1 MRLRRSASASSP
13 SSLIPNADWHAH
25 GVPDRAHPTRK
36 IGRGRAS
43 ALARR
48 LVATMA
54 LTALMVGSAS
64 AADVPVTVVAPAQSC
79 PAAWWR
85 GWYAGLNFGGVA
97 YTAQRTDQ
105 DGQLGNVATYTQKQ
119 SGFLG
124 GGQIGYNGTICNA
137 LLGIEVD
144 GSAGSVVAATTL
156 LPNVPD
162 TDISITSHFNALV
175 TARTRA
181 GIVVDSLLLYV
192 TGGLAAVH
200 TSTTYHN
207 FNIASDVFTFD
218 NWRWGWVAGFGAE
231 WACSERV
238 SLRSEALYVDAADRT
253 FTFVSPTLGPG
264 NFTHGDSMWIARVG
278 INVKLGDD
286 SVVASQ

>member
-1 MRLRRSASASSP
+1 MYPHHNLSLSS
-13 SSLIPNADWHAH
+13 SIANSDWHAP
-25 GVPDRAHPTRK
+25 GAPDRARPVRE
-36 IGRGRAS
+36 IGCERAFS
-43 ALARR
+43 ALNGL
-48 LVATMA
+48 LVAIAALAA
-54 LTALMVGSAS
+54 LTVGSAR
-64 AADVPVTVVAPAQSC
+64 AADVPVTVSAPPAQTC
-79 PAAWWR
+79 AATWWR

-119 SGFLG
+119 SGFFG

-137 LLGIEVD
+137 LLGIEID
-144 GSAGSVVAATTL
+144 GNAGSVVAGTTL

-162 TDISITSHFNALV
+162 TDISITSHLNALV

-264 NFTHGDSMWIARVG
+264 NFTHGDAMWIARVG